1 MQKRWSAISG
11 PRAQFY
17 FVVAELRRRVPPA
30 GTPHKKACTTLANH
44 RDELLAFSAESDDRL
59 AALAGQFQVEPG
71 LVRAEQENRTNSS
84 GVADRDARK
93 NGKSQQNSLAMP

>member
-1 MQKRWSAISG
+1 VQKRWSAISG

-44 RDELLAFSAESDDRL
+44 RDELLAFAAELDERL
-59 AALAGQFQVEPG
+59 AALAGQFQVERCPRRFVVSRLTLG
-71 LVRAEQENRTNSS
+71 CAEVDLDVALSS
-84 GVADRDARK
+84 SRICFMA
-93 NGKSQQNSLAMP
+93 